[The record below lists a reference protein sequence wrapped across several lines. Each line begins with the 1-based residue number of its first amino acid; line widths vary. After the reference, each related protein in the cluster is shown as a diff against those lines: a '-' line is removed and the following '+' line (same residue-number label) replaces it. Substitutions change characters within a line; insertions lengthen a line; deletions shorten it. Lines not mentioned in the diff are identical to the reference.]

1 MGSNADIQKKGAHE
15 NVHKSLMAQCI
26 CLSLPCGDSADCVVY
41 LRDKEEKEMM
51 RFIYRVQN
59 LLAERNEVLSDL
71 QRGAGV
77 NRKTLYRG
85 PKRKQTIAAIA
96 YYLNMDAKEL
106 VSGTDAE
113 EVWNTDTSEY

>member
-1 MGSNADIQKKGAHE
+1 
-15 NVHKSLMAQCI
+15 
-26 CLSLPCGDSADCVVY
+26 
-41 LRDKEEKEMM
+41 M

-59 LLAERNEVLSDL
+59 LLAVRGETLNDL

-96 YYLNMDAKEL
+96 YYLGMNAEEL
-106 VSGTDAE
+106 VAGTDAE
-113 EVWNTDTSEY
+113 EVWAKDTSDY

>member
-1 MGSNADIQKKGAHE
+1 
-15 NVHKSLMAQCI
+15 
-26 CLSLPCGDSADCVVY
+26 
-41 LRDKEEKEMM
+41 MM

-59 LLAERNEVLSDL
+59 LLAVRGETLNDL

-96 YYLNMDAKEL
+96 YYLGMNAEEL
-106 VSGTDAE
+106 VAGTDAE
-113 EVWNTDTSEY
+113 EVWAKDTSDY

>member
-1 MGSNADIQKKGAHE
+1 MT
-15 NVHKSLMAQCI
+15 
-26 CLSLPCGDSADCVVY
+26 
-41 LRDKEEKEMM
+41 

-59 LLAERNEVLSDL
+59 LLADRGESLNDL

-85 PKRKQTIAAIA
+85 PKRKQTIAATA
-96 YYLNMDAKEL
+96 YYLSISAEEL

-113 EVWNTDTSEY
+113 EVWARDTSEY

>member
-1 MGSNADIQKKGAHE
+1 
-15 NVHKSLMAQCI
+15 
-26 CLSLPCGDSADCVVY
+26 
-41 LRDKEEKEMM
+41 MM